1 MKKSLKFLLLVVLM
15 FGLVACAN
23 EEQEEANETE
33 PTEQTEAEVTEPVVS
48 NWINV
53 NDLAVNVD
61 NPQVEIY
68 MEGHGTIT
76 VELFPEYA
84 PITVEHFLNLV
95 EDSFYDGLTLHR
107 IISGFMMQGGCP
119 YGQGIGGSGQTIV
132 GEFVNNGIDNPI
144 MHTPGVL
151 SMARAQDMNG
161 ASSQFFIMHGNASHL
176 DGVHAAFG
184 RVTEGMDVVEAII
197 ASVTPIDNNGSLAPE
212 DHPVI
217 GHMRVVE

>member
-1 MKKSLKFLLLVVLM
+1 MKKSLKFLLLIVLM
-15 FGLVACAN
+15 FGLAACAG
-23 EEQEEANETE
+23 EEQEEATETE
-33 PTEQTEAEVTEPVVS
+33 PTNVVEETTPAPVVS
-48 NWINV
+48 NWIDTGDLEV
-53 NDLAVNVD
+53 NEE

-68 MEGHGTIT
+68 MEGHGTIL

-84 PITVEHFLNLV
+84 PITVEHFLDLV
-95 EDSFYDGLTLHR
+95 EDGFYDGLTLHR
-107 IISGFMMQGGCP
+107 IIAGFMMQGGCP
-119 YGQGIGGSGQTIV
+119 YGQGIGGSGQNIL
-132 GEFVNNGIDNPI
+132 GEFADNGIDNPI

-161 ASSQFFIMHGNASHL
+161 ASSQFFIMDGNAPHL

-184 RVTEGMDVVEAII
+184 RVIHGMDVVEAVI

-217 GHMRVVE
+217 GYMRVVE